1 MKGDEIMDEVR
12 NSSLSMYNMRAITI
26 RGIEKDLEEDLTQIY
41 NTISSTVRLGIH
53 KGSVDVYNLHQR
65 YILMET
71 LHHRGFTCEILPDN
85 GVGSS
90 FVNGMK
96 ISWREETDQNEE
108 TKDDIQAVP

>member
-1 MKGDEIMDEVR
+1 
-12 NSSLSMYNMRAITI
+12 
-26 RGIEKDLEEDLTQIY
+26 
-41 NTISSTVRLGIH
+41 
-53 KGSVDVYNLHQR
+53 
-65 YILMET
+65 MET

-96 ISWREETDQNEE
+96 ISWREESDQNEE